1 MHLTSKKDTLKLH
14 CHKSLLLIKSCN
26 LRVFVVQYFRSSGE
40 WNDSPLQCSCLGN
53 PMDKEPGRLQ
63 SMGSPRVRL
72 DWAAEHP
79 FWIQTWFLALTA
91 DPGLWDKSPK
101 LILFLIPHYTLRE
114 IIPCLLSSISHINW
128 AWVAQPH
135 QLSSVRYLVLI
146 WWHRLSTNYY
156 IWDLLSF
163 FKQVHPFEQTLS
175 LTQCEFIL
183 FVEGHR
189 KRKWQPTPVF
199 LPGESQGWRSLV
211 GCHLW
216 GRRVRNG
223 WSDLAAAA
231 AGHKWKCW
239 L

>member
-1 MHLTSKKDTLKLH
+1 M
-14 CHKSLLLIKSCN
+14 
-26 LRVFVVQYFRSSGE
+26 
-40 WNDSPLQCSCLGN
+40 
-53 PMDKEPGRLQ
+53 
-63 SMGSPRVRL
+63 
-72 DWAAEHP
+72 
-79 FWIQTWFLALTA
+79 
-91 DPGLWDKSPK
+91 
-101 LILFLIPHYTLRE
+101 FLIPHYTLRE

-146 WWHRLSTNYY
+146 WWHWLSTNYY
-156 IWDLLSF
+156 IWDLLSL
-163 FKQVHPFEQTLS
+163 FKHIHLFEQILS
-175 LTQCEFIL
+175 LTQYEFIL
-183 FVEGHR
+183 LVEGHR

-216 GRRVRNG
+216 GRRVGHG

-231 AGHKWKCW
+231 EGHKWKCW